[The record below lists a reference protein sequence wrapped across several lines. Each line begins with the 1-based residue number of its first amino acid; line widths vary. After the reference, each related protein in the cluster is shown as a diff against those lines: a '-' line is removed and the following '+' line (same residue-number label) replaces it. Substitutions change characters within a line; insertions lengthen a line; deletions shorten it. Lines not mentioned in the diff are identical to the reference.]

1 MSESLWQRQLFDG
14 VEAMGLDLSTGQQ
27 EALLAFLNLLNKW
40 NRAYNLTAVREPRQM
55 VPRQLLDSL
64 TLMPFVS
71 ADRVLDVGAGVDDLK
86 PGDRIRLHFVFNV
99 VTHIT
104 RAGVPSDTDS

>member
-71 ADRVLDVGAGVDDLK
+71 ADRVLDVGAGVGSGVGAADGRLDGGGVVGNGV
-86 PGDRIRLHFVFNV
+86 GDGRKR
-99 VTHIT
+99 
-104 RAGVPSDTDS
+104 